1 MHVHYVWRAWRLH
14 ALPYKCLCS
23 KSQMGAPPVVS
34 FLLKRVWCEFFV
46 EACRSIPSSQGHCD
60 SSPSHENYA
69 SSRTPVPVT
78 SQTSLGPIVSLEFFL
93 PTDTDWMCDCL
104 AWLDVRLPGLTGCA
118 TAWPDWM
125 CDCLAWL
132 DVWLPGLT
140 GCATACARW
149 VHLFHVSVIRVARV
163 ASSTLR
169 RWSTLPESE
178 ITFVWCGA
186 ECPFCCVCLVCLSV

>member
-125 CDCLAWL
+125 CDCLCKL
-132 DVWLPGLT
+132 
-140 GCATACARW
+140 
-149 VHLFHVSVIRVARV
+149 
-163 ASSTLR
+163 STL
-169 RWSTLPESE
+169 LPCFSYPGSRGS
-178 ITFVWCGA
+178 FVYLQEVIDPA
-186 ECPFCCVCLVCLSV
+186 RLRDHICLVWRHMSCLTCLSCMFISVCCLFV